1 MSEKNIIIV
10 SEEDRNRV
18 QRADI
23 ECASRMNLIAF
34 MINNGMST
42 DTEQFARYQQEYQD
56 AFVTFEAAKVEIEK
70 KYLAN
75 LSVKN
80 WNLNY
85 ATCEL
90 SYNV

>member
-10 SEEDRNRV
+10 SEEDRNKV

-34 MINNGMST
+34 MMNNGMSIE
-42 DTEQFARYQQEYQD
+42 TEQFARYQQEYQD
-56 AFVTFEAAKVEIEK
+56 AFVAFEAAKIEIEK

-75 LSVKN
+75 LGAKN
-80 WNLNY
+80 WNLDY